1 LRAKAYLYVG
11 IGFEF
16 VKLLN
21 AKNCS
26 VVIGDLHLTP
36 AAQEYVSNT
45 SEVQNGSSRK
55 VLFKKTDVT
64 VWKELEDL
72 FAYTE
77 KELGVPDIVCPGAGI
92 FEPVGLLFHT
102 TC

>member
-1 LRAKAYLYVG
+1 MPSTSRAKADFCPG

-26 VVIGDLHLTP
+26 VVIGDLQLTP
-36 AAQEYVSNT
+36 AAQEYVSNA
-45 SEVQNGSSRK
+45 SHIQNGASGK

-64 VWKELEDL
+64 IWNELEDL

-77 KELGVPDIVCPGAGI
+77 KELGPPDIVSPAAGI
-92 FEPVGLLFHT
+92 FEPVSLP
-102 TC
+102 